1 MKKVDFCFIF
11 LFLLLL
17 GCTNR
22 QSKEN
27 KTPIITKEDSY
38 YNNIVIN
45 NDIDNIVFYSEDI
58 EVETSF
64 NIQCNDFLNTFSDI
78 DSYSINN
85 RIEIDEF
92 INELK
97 RTNLADKNSAAIDTR
112 YIVKIQ
118 YKNGSNEI
126 LCGDRFNIQF
136 RNKIYKA
143 SPIIISKIYSHSNNL
158 LDIKH

>member
-1 MKKVDFCFIF
+1 MKKIDFCFIS

-17 GCTNR
+17 GCTNK
-22 QSKEN
+22 QSNEN
-27 KTPIITKEDSY
+27 KTLNITKENNS

-64 NIQCNDFLNTFSDI
+64 NIQCNNFLNTFSDI
-78 DSYSINN
+78 DSCSIDK

-97 RTNLADKNSAAIDTR
+97 RANLANNNSAAIDTR
-112 YIVKIQ
+112 YLIKIQ

-126 LCGDRFNIQF
+126 LCGDRFNILF
-136 RNKIYKA
+136 RNKKYKA

-158 LDIKH
+158 SGKKH